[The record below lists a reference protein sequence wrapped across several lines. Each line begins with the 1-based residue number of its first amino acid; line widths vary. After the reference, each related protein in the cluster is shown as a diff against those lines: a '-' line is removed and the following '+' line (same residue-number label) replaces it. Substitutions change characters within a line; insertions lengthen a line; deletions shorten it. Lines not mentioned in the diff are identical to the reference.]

1 MRKRA
6 RTLLVLGLV
15 LSASV
20 WVVACVGRP
29 GGVNPVREWREVIA
43 GDRSGQGQGVQRQR
57 QTIPGPGT
65 SGAGASVMS
74 GQFEAFTL
82 SHAGEAR
89 RYFVH
94 QPAGGTGSLPVLMAF
109 HGGGGD
115 PQGFAARTGL
125 VEMADRY
132 GFLLVL
138 PEGVR
143 GSWNT
148 GGSSPVGFA
157 ARSGVDDTGFAGA
170 MLDEVLARYPA
181 DRSRVFAAGLS
192 AGGMMAYRLAC
203 EMPERLS
210 AIAVVA
216 GTMAVDR
223 CIGATGVSLLH
234 IHGTNDQNVPLQGG
248 AGTMSAARA
257 NYPSVLNGIALFQE
271 RNQCTLN
278 TTVTQPAQDT
288 TCEVR
293 TCGNREVVEFC
304 TVSGGGHGWPGTD
317 PARWQER
324 NAVYVSPHFDAT
336 GHIARFLL
344 AQ

>member
-20 WVVACVGRP
+20 WVVACVGGP
-29 GGVNPVREWREVIA
+29 GGVNPVREWREVMGA
-43 GDRSGQGQGVQRQR
+43 DRDRQGGQQTQRQR
-57 QTIPGPGT
+57 QSISAAPE
-65 SGAGASVMS
+65 AS
-74 GQFEAFTL
+74 GQFTAFTL
-82 SHAGEAR
+82 PHGGETR

-94 QPAGGTGSLPVLMAF
+94 QPAAGGAGALPVMLAF

-115 PQGFAARTGL
+115 PQSFAARTGL

-132 GFLLVL
+132 GFLLVV

-148 GGSSPVGFA
+148 GGASPVGFA
-157 ARSGVDDTGFAGA
+157 ARSGVDDTGFVGA

-234 IHGTNDQNVPLQGG
+234 IHGSNDQNVPLQGG

-271 RNQCTLN
+271 RNQCTLG
-278 TTVTQPAQDT
+278 TSVTQPAQDT
-288 TCEVR
+288 TCEIR
-293 TCGNREVVEFC
+293 TCGTREVVEFC
-304 TVSGGGHGWPGTD
+304 TVSGGGHGWPGID

-324 NAVYVSPHFDAT
+324 NDVYVSPHFDAT
-336 GHIARFLL
+336 GHIARFFL